1 MKTTIKSN
9 GMRSRSN
16 NVKINNMIQKLA
28 FQVNQ
33 KDLRLDVEDWF
44 ETISNE
50 ETSSSC
56 FVLTVV
62 QRPGARE
69 QQIFP
74 QEYKSVKSAKQNC
87 SRVLAEII
95 DDCGAQCATTD
106 IRNNRFYVTT
116 ENNVKITM
124 VLE

>member
-1 MKTTIKSN
+1 MKT
-9 GMRSRSN
+9 N
-16 NVKINNMIQKLA
+16 NSFNMNHLDSSKYNKMIQKLA
-28 FQVNQ
+28 TQVSQ
-33 KDLRLDVEDWF
+33 KDLRTDIADWI
-44 ETISNE
+44 ETVSGIDASA
-50 ETSSSC
+50 SC

-87 SRVLAEII
+87 TRVLAEII
-95 DDCGAQCATTD
+95 ADCGAQCATTD
-106 IRNNRFYVTT
+106 IRNDRFYVTT